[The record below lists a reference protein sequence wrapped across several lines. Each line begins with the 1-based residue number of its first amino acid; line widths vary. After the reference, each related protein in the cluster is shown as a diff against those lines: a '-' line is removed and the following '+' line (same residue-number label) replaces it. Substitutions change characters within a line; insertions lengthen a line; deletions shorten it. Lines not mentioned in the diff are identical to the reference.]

1 MELLSQSVFIGEISE
16 INFAQ
21 ITQIS
26 TDSILM
32 KKVPE

>member
-1 MELLSQSVFIGEISE
+1 MELLSQSMSIGEISE

-26 TDSILM
+26 TDNIPM